1 MRWGDEIT
9 LIAQKPP
16 DEAVNANGFQNE
28 PEEVRKTIFCN
39 VKSAGYSEFYKAAQ
53 AGFQVE
59 LKVDVYTEEYEGQ
72 QAAELNGKRY
82 RVLKTYVNK
91 SGEETELTLSDL
103 PVEEGAE
110 PDDGAKGGGGNG
122 AI

>member
-28 PEEVRKTIFCN
+28 PEEARKSIFCN

-59 LKVDVYTEEYEGQ
+59 LKVDVYTEDVKSWRRGACEG
-72 QAAELNGKRY
+72 R
-82 RVLKTYVNK
+82 T
-91 SGEETELTLSDL
+91 
-103 PVEEGAE
+103 
-110 PDDGAKGGGGNG
+110 GGNT
-122 AI
+122 AHIYK

>member
-39 VKSAGYSEFYKAAQ
+39 VKSAG
-53 AGFQVE
+53 
-59 LKVDVYTEEYEGQ
+59 
-72 QAAELNGKRY
+72 
-82 RVLKTYVNK
+82 
-91 SGEETELTLSDL
+91 
-103 PVEEGAE
+103 
-110 PDDGAKGGGGNG
+110 
-122 AI
+122 

>member
-28 PEEVRKTIFCN
+28 PEEARKSIFCN

-59 LKVDVYTEEYEGQ
+59 LKVERKAVQGFENLCQ
-72 QAAELNGKRY
+72 Q
-82 RVLKTYVNK
+82 
-91 SGEETELTLSDL
+91 SGEITELTLSDL
-103 PVEEGAE
+103 PVEESEEPDSGAE
-110 PDDGAKGGGGNG
+110 GGGGNG
-122 AI
+122 AV

>member
-28 PEEVRKTIFCN
+28 PEEARKSIFCN

-59 LKVDVYTEEYEGQ
+59 LKVDVY
-72 QAAELNGKRY
+72 
-82 RVLKTYVNK
+82 KTYVNK
-91 SGEETELTLSDL
+91 SGEITELTLSDL
-103 PVEEGAE
+103 PVEESEEPDSGAE
-110 PDDGAKGGGGNG
+110 GGGGNG
-122 AI
+122 AV

>member
-28 PEEVRKTIFCN
+28 PEEARKSIFCN

-91 SGEETELTLSDL
+91 SGEITELTLSDL
-103 PVEEGAE
+103 QV
-110 PDDGAKGGGGNG
+110 
-122 AI
+122 